1 MKFATTFVVAL
12 ACAACGSKAN
22 NTQATTPAAA
32 AAAPVSSTS
41 PATSSLNLTFG
52 EFQLLDENKTGLAI
66 HSNGAVNMV
75 GVAGDAAMAAITP
88 DGKVKTSDGKDASL
102 GPDGNFTGPD
112 GRVWF
117 NLDGETL
124 NVAGKHVTID
134 ASGNLVGA
142 SEGGG
147 NLHVVG
153 AKTVGEKRVVLMVLG
168 LMISAQD

>member
-1 MKFATTFVVAL
+1 MKIATSLVVAL
-12 ACAACGSKAN
+12 TCAACGSKAN
-22 NTQATTPAAA
+22 TAATITPAT
-32 AAAPVSSTS
+32 AAPTSSNS
-41 PATSSLNLTFG
+41 PATSNLNLTFG

-75 GVAGDAAMAAITP
+75 GVAGDAAMAAIAP

-102 GPDGNFTGPD
+102 GADGNFTGPD
-112 GRVWF
+112 GRLWF

-124 NVAGKHVTID
+124 NVAGKHISID
-134 ASGNLVGA
+134 ANGNLVGA

>member
-1 MKFATTFVVAL
+1 MKIATSLVVAL
-12 ACAACGSKAN
+12 TCAACGSKAN
-22 NTQATTPAAA
+22 TAATTTPAT
-32 AAAPVSSTS
+32 AAPTSSNS
-41 PATSSLNLTFG
+41 PATSNLNLTFG

-75 GVAGDAAMAAITP
+75 GVAGDTAMAAIAP

-102 GPDGNFTGPD
+102 GADGNFTGPD
-112 GRVWF
+112 GRLWF

-124 NVAGKHVTID
+124 NVAGKHISID
-134 ASGNLVGA
+134 ANGNLVGA